1 MQRLDDGAWVISPSD
16 LTAYTRCPWELARTV
31 DAKLGKPVVL
41 EDITDPMM
49 DLVATLGLE
58 HEQRT
63 LETLKQSLA
72 LVIEIPYSRAPRSAG
87 ANAWR
92 AAIQTASDA
101 TTVALHSDADALF
114 QAVFFQPQLPEA
126 ELPIGFQGFADFV
139 VRQGPLW
146 EVWDTKLA
154 RRAKDSA
161 LVQLAAYADQLH
173 EAGIATSPEVR
184 LILGNGQASV
194 HTVDDLMPEY
204 KHLRELVIHLIHERS
219 AHTEPVEWGSIL
231 YPACGKPGCGAC
243 HQAVLDH
250 DDLFQVYKLSTTQ
263 RSKLRLAGITTMEQL
278 AESTPESLRSS
289 VSGVG
294 PATLERLRRQARM
307 QWATLSNPGSRPQ
320 WEVLSRSV
328 LAQVPAPNP
337 GDLFFDFEGDPTY
350 QEWDESGLPVTESGP
365 DSPPRFGIEYLFG
378 VWGNNINPGS
388 ANPDFLGI
396 WAEDFAQEGLAL
408 ERFCALVEQ
417 RLVEYPDLRVF
428 HYASYE
434 RTKLKHLV
442 ARHDKHHAT
451 VTRLLDDLLC
461 DLLPIVTKGLVVG
474 LGSYGLKALEA
485 VYFDK
490 GVRTGIA
497 GGGESV
503 VAFAQYRGLTAA
515 GRTDEAAAL
524 KQSILHYNE
533 IDCFSTRA
541 LRDWLITAAES

>member
-1 MQRLDDGAWVISPSD
+1 
-16 LTAYTRCPWELARTV
+16 
-31 DAKLGKPVVL
+31 
-41 EDITDPMM
+41 MM

-72 LVIEIPYSRAPRSAG
+72 LVVEIPYSRAPHSEG
-87 ANAWR
+87 ATAWR
-92 AAIQTASDA
+92 AAIQSASDA

-126 ELPIGFQGFADFV
+126 ELSIGFQGFADFV

-184 LILGNGQASV
+184 LILGDGQASV
-194 HTVDDLMPEY
+194 HTVDDLMSEY
-204 KHLRELVIHLIHERS
+204 KHLRELVIHLIQERS
-219 AHTEPVEWGSIL
+219 DHTDPVEWGSDL
-231 YPACGKPGCGAC
+231 YPACGKPGCSAC

-294 PATLERLRRQARM
+294 ASTLERLRRQAKM
-307 QWATLSNPGSRPQ
+307 QRATLDNPGSRPQ
-320 WEVLSRSV
+320 WEVLSHSV
-328 LAQVPAPNP
+328 LAQVPPPNP

-350 QEWDESGLPVTESGP
+350 QEWDEAGVPVTESGVG
-365 DSPPRFGIEYLFG
+365 SPPRFGIEYLFG

-388 ANPDFLGI
+388 DNPDFLGI
-396 WAEDFAQEGLAL
+396 WAEDFGEEGLAL
-408 ERFCALVEQ
+408 QRFCELVEQ

-442 ARHDKHHAT
+442 ARHNTHHAT
-451 VTRLLDDLLC
+451 VTKLLDDLLC

-485 VYFDK
+485 VYLDK

-503 VAFAQYRGLTAA
+503 VAFAQYRDLTAA
-515 GRTDEAAAL
+515 GRTEEAAAL

-533 IDCFSTRA
+533 IDCFSTLA
-541 LRDWLITAAES
+541 LRDWLISAAKS